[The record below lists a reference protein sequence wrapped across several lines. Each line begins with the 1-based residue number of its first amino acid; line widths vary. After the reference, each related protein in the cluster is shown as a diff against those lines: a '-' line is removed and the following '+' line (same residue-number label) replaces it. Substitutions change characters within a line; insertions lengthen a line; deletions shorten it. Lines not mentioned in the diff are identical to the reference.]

1 MTYSE
6 WLRHISAERRRTQI
20 KIALLTI
27 RDSMSEHRWLRKNT
41 KWDNKPA
48 KA

>member
-20 KIALLTI
+20 KIALLSI
-27 RDSMSEHRWLRKNT
+27 RQSMDEYRWLRKNT
-41 KWDNKPA
+41 KWDNQAA

>member
-1 MTYSE
+1 MTYPE
-6 WLRHISAERRRTQI
+6 WLRHISAERRKTQI

-27 RDSMSEHRWLRKNT
+27 KQSMDEYRWLRKNT
-41 KWDNKPA
+41 KWDGKQA